1 MARITKQQQQ
11 DAADRIRE
19 LVTPGSTVYT
29 VVRRT
34 TRSNMAAY
42 VSVYVAN
49 GGPELHRITHSL
61 AEATGHSVKYEY
73 VDCFKLDGLGTDRAH
88 VVAHMAAHV
97 AGIDPYS
104 IRAEYL

>member
-61 AEATGHSVKYEY
+61 AEATGHRMDYGY
-73 VDCFKLDGLGTDRAH
+73 VDAFKLDGLGTDRAFC
-88 VVAHMAAHV
+88 VAQLAAWA
-97 AGIDPYS
+97 AGVDVYS
-104 IRAEYL
+104 LKYEYL